1 MQKPSLSPLLSLITL
16 MGISGVL
23 ANASTPVKDTAAPQ
37 ASVQAAEPQEDSFHK
52 QFRTQKYEAFPLVR
66 STSTWMKTGDYNQF
80 ENPTGMLFEEG
91 EEIVLEVSRTN
102 GIPVELR
109 ISDFSTAEWKD
120 SVYPLKPGKNTIKT
134 TNRGHG
140 YLNYYTDNYKKAPD
154 VKISF
159 LSGGKANGYF
169 DGARHTN
176 EDWKKLL
183 NGAPSVIMD
192 IKGKYVQLAYPV
204 KALKEQCPDDGLGLI
219 NIYDKI
225 IDIQHQIMGLVKYDC
240 RPKNKMF
247 GRVIWQGF
255 MHADGVGAAFHN
267 DTMPSVA
274 NVKAITKESWGI
286 AHEFGHVNQ
295 TRPGMKWVATT
306 EVTNNI
312 FSIWTQYLHNPDFL
326 TIEHYKMED
335 GSGNIVEG
343 GRFNAYLNSAL
354 ITKDP
359 WLCQK
364 GPDRMTDYH
373 NGNSDHFVKLC
384 PLWQLQLYFAAA
396 GKGNPDLYAD
406 IFQIT
411 RKTKDADFT
420 HGQHQL
426 NFMKRACDAT
436 KQDLTDFFK
445 KVGMLVPLDKEM
457 LDYSNGHMTITQ
469 KDCDDLVK
477 HAAKYPK
484 PESPVIEYITSAS
497 VDAYKNKLPVTG
509 EFGKGVTE
517 GKDTRTISRD
527 VWKNVAVF
535 ETYKGDKLER
545 IAIITTG
552 SPDKTSTTV
561 PYPEGATR
569 IEAVAWDGTRT
580 QVCGKR

>member
-1 MQKPSLSPLLSLITL
+1 MQKVPFSSIFPLIGAFALTALSVLPVSSRQIVLPTL
-16 MGISGVL
+16 VTVS
-23 ANASTPVKDTAAPQ
+23 
-37 ASVQAAEPQEDSFHK
+37 AEYKEDSFHK
-52 QFRTQKYEAFPLVR
+52 KFRTQKYDAYPPVR

-80 ENPTGMLFEEG
+80 ENPTGMFFSEG
-91 EEIVLEVSRTN
+91 EEIVVEVGGN
-102 GIPVELR
+102 NKEPLELR

-120 SVYPLKPGKNTIKT
+120 SVYPLKSGKNTLKVK
-134 TNRGHG
+134 NSGHG
-140 YLNYYTDNYKKAPD
+140 YINHFTDNYKKTPAAQ
-154 VKISF
+154 ITF

-169 DGARHTN
+169 DGSLHSN

-183 NGAPSVIMD
+183 NEAVSPIMD
-192 IKGKYVQLAYPV
+192 IRGKYVQLAYPV
-204 KALKEQCPDDGLGLI
+204 KALKEQCPDDGLALAG
-219 NIYDKI
+219 IYDKI
-225 IDIQHQIMGLVKYDC
+225 IDMQHQLMGLVKYDC
-240 RPKNKMF
+240 RPKNRMF

-274 NVKAITKESWGI
+274 NVDGIIKESWGI

-312 FSIWTQYLHNPDFL
+312 FSIWTKYKLSPEFL
-326 TIEHYKMED
+326 TIEHYKMND
-335 GSGNIVEG
+335 GADNIVEG
-343 GRFNAYLNSAL
+343 GRFNAYLNAAL
-354 ITKDP
+354 VNNEP

-373 NGNSDHFVKLC
+373 SGNSDHFVKLC

-396 GKGNPDLYAD
+396 GKGNSDLYAD

-411 RKTKDADFT
+411 RKTDDAAFT

-426 NFMKRACDAT
+426 NFLRRACDVT

-445 KVGMLVPLDKEM
+445 KTGMLTPLDKEM
-457 LDYSNGHMTITQ
+457 LDYTNGHMTITQ

-477 HAAKYPK
+477 YAQKYPK

-497 VDAYKNKLPVTG
+497 VDAYKNRLPVTG
-509 EFGKGVTE
+509 EFGKGVT
-517 GKDTRTISRD
+517 KDNNDLVVSRED
-527 VWKNVAVF
+527 WKNVTVF
-535 ETYKGDKLER
+535 EAYKGEKRER
-545 IAIITTG
+545 IAIVTTG
-552 SPDKTSTTV
+552 SPDKSSTRI
-561 PYPEGATR
+561 PFPEGSTR
-569 IEAVAWDGTRT
+569 LEAVAWDGTRT
-580 QVCGKR
+580 LVYGAR